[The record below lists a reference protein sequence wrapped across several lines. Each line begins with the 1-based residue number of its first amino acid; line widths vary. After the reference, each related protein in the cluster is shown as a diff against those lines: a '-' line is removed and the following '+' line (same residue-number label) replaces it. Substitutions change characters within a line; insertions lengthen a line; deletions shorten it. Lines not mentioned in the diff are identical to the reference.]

1 MLSCFI
7 NLRKCSSIIRF
18 LLSSC
23 FDGWLFDF
31 AGDTYNWLEEDG
43 YSAETKEYTRKLKEL
58 KRSARAIYRR
68 VDESIR
74 RPKYIEA
81 LRQSLNISND
91 FLVKMKNISSEL
103 QVVTDVEITTL
114 EILVEETM
122 VGYPK
127 YPGFRVN

>member
-1 MLSCFI
+1 M
-7 NLRKCSSIIRF
+7 
-18 LLSSC
+18 
-23 FDGWLFDF
+23 
-31 AGDTYNWLEEDG
+31 
-43 YSAETKEYTRKLKEL
+43 